1 MVARLAHAMAMESP
15 KITAEVIQAQEFQH
29 LARQHAVRSVPKTI
43 FNNVVELSGAVPEPV
58 FLDRMLTAVGRQH
71 LLENAQTEPNLGAP
85 SGPVTRL

>member
-15 KITAEVIQAQEFQH
+15 KITAEVIQVQEFQH

-43 FNNVVELSGAVPEPV
+43 FNNVVELSGAVPEQV

-71 LLENAQTEPNLGAP
+71 LLENPPIQQNQGVAT
-85 SGPVTRL
+85 GPITRL